1 MADMVT
7 SLLLSA
13 CIGTSGSYNAACQ
26 KALESTYVQ
35 SGYSA
40 KVSQVQS
47 GLTSYGK
54 SKERDVFGHSVWLV
68 DGVVAGAIIARDK
81 KANLVLPNLGI
92 CDIFSTQ
99 LQPNKYGL
107 KWEWHW

>member
-1 MADMVT
+1 MIT

-13 CIGTSGSYNAACQ
+13 CVGTSGSYNAACQ

-40 KVSQVQS
+40 QVNKFQS
-47 GLTSYGK
+47 GAMSYGK
-54 SKERDVFGHSVWLV
+54 NREHDVFGKSVWLV
-68 DGVVAGAIIARDK
+68 DGVAAGAIIAKDK
-81 KANLVLPNLGI
+81 KANLVLPNLGV